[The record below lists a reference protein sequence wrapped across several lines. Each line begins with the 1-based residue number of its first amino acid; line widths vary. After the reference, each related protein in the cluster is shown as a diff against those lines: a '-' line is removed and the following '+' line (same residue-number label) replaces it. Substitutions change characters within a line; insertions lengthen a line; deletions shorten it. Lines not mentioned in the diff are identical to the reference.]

1 MNEILSIVLCFVSGV
16 VVASVVM
23 AIFEMRNK
31 INGLTQQIKDIESIR
46 GALDDLY
53 RCDDTIRKEFNRDIE
68 HVHREINTKV
78 DEIYREINTK
88 VDEIYQ
94 AFHQKYLDIYRYID
108 SRHDKLENKL
118 VDITKNGCE
127 PVKSK

>member
-46 GALDDLY
+46 GAVDDLY
-53 RCDDTIRKEFNRDIE
+53 RCDDVIRKEFSRDIE
-68 HVHREINTKV
+68 GIHREMNTKV
-78 DEIYREINTK
+78 DEIHQTIHKK
-88 VDEIYQ
+88 VDDTYQ

-118 VDITKNGCE
+118 VDITKNGF
-127 PVKSK
+127 

>member
-23 AIFEMRNK
+23 VIFEMKNK
-31 INGLTQQIKDIESIR
+31 INGLTQQIKEIESIR

-53 RCDDTIRKEFNRDIE
+53 RCDDTIRKEFNEHINDI
-68 HVHREINTKV
+68 HREMNGKI
-78 DEIYREINTK
+78 D
-88 VDEIYQ
+88 
-94 AFHQKYLDIYRYID
+94 DIYRYID
-108 SRHDKLENKL
+108 SRHDKFENKL
-118 VDITKNGCE
+118 VDIVKNGCE

>member
-23 AIFEMRNK
+23 AMYEMRNS

-46 GALDDLY
+46 GAFDDLY
-53 RCDDTIRKEFNRDIE
+53 RCDDAIRKEFSRDIE
-68 HVHREINTKV
+68 DIHQTIHK
-78 DEIYREINTK
+78 K

-118 VDITKNGCE
+118 VDIVKNGCE